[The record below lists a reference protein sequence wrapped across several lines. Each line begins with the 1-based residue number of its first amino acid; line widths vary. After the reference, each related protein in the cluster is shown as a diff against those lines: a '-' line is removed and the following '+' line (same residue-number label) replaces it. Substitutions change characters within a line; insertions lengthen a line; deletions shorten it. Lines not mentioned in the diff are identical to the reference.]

1 VGDHIVQDA
10 AEEAIG
16 QCDNHCLYVVV
27 VFQGEL
33 GFVEKKSLST
43 ARYPG
48 VS

>member
-1 VGDHIVQDA
+1 VGDRIVQDA
-10 AEEAIG
+10 AAEAIG
-16 QCDNHCLYVVV
+16 QCDSHCLYVVV